1 MATQNISTSSQPWK
15 LLGAGVAGAVVGGLL
30 VAAVSRRGRSILR
43 SRSVRV
49 AEEEVSH
56 PTAGGAAGAAGTA
69 GKPVRI
75 YIDGCFDMMH
85 YGHRYVSWRYY
96 R

>member
-1 MATQNISTSSQPWK
+1 MATNTIPASSQPWK

-49 AEEEVSH
+49 AEEEASQ
-56 PTAGGAAGAAGTA
+56 PPAGAGAEAGHA

-85 YGHRYVSWRYY
+85 YGHR
-96 R
+96 